1 MSQED
6 KNSKL
11 VWFEQL
17 QKPLLSYAHGIL
29 KDVEESKEIVQES
42 FLRFFQES
50 ASISFPKAWLYTTT
64 RNLSIS
70 RLRKKQ
76 RLITTGKYDRQLDFF
91 SDSGGKDQE
100 HPREKMEKEEKIYRV
115 KHAVSLLP
123 QDIQDLLKMK
133 FEQRMSYLEMAEKL
147 GISVGNVG
155 FKLHKVIYQLSI
167 ELKEENILE

>member
-29 KDVEESKEIVQES
+29 KDVEESKEIVHES
-42 FLRFFQES
+42 FLRFFKET
-50 ASISFPKAWLYTTT
+50 ASISSPKAWLYATT
-64 RNLSIS
+64 RNLSIT

-76 RLITTGKYDRQLDFF
+76 RSITTGKENRQLDFF
-91 SDSGGKDQE
+91 SDSSVKDQE
-100 HPREKMEKEEKIYRV
+100 HPREKMEKKEKILRV

-123 QDIQDLLKMK
+123 REIQDLLRMK
-133 FEQRMSYLEMAEKL
+133 FEKRMSYLEMAEKF
-147 GISVGNVG
+147 GISAGNVG
-155 FKLHKVIYQLSI
+155 SKLHKVIYQLSI
-167 ELKEENILE
+167 ELKEEKMLE

>member
-29 KDVEESKEIVQES
+29 LDVEESKEIVQEA
-42 FLRFFQES
+42 FLRFFQET
-50 ASISFPKAWLYTTT
+50 ASISFPKAWVYTTT

-76 RLITTGKYDRQLDFF
+76 RLISTDQDNGQLDFF
-91 SDSGGKDQE
+91 SDSSENEQVD
-100 HPREKMEKEEKIYRV
+100 PREKMEKEEKIFRV

-133 FEQRMSYLEMAEKL
+133 FEQRMSYFEMAEKL